1 MKYDF
6 DQGLDRTQTNDLK
19 WQPEN
24 MKIYGIVTNQESIPM
39 WIADTDFPCAP
50 VIVDALRKRVE
61 KEIFGYCAPM
71 KDFYQAIQ
79 SWMSSQ
85 YQWEVSRDWILSVPS
100 VVASINIAVR
110 TFTEPGDGVIV
121 QTPVYNPFMDVVSS
135 AGRQVRNNQLLYKD
149 GHYTMDFEGLEKL
162 ASEEKTKMLILC
174 SPHNPVGR
182 VWTKE
187 ELERLGKI
195 CLAHDVMVVVDEIH
209 SGIIFSGHTHYALPT
224 LSPEFEKQF
233 IYLNS
238 PAKSFNVA
246 GLKISYAIIPD
257 PEKKAAFR
265 KTQNDLSLIVNSTFG
280 IEALIAAYSPE
291 GAEWLKQE
299 VAYIEANRDF
309 AVKYIQEHFQGKITL
324 TAPEASFLCWLNCN
338 ALGMSGNELQE
349 TMLHKAN
356 VVCTLGSKFG
366 PGGEGFLR
374 YNIGTQRAIV
384 ERSLQQIEKAFLN

>member
-1 MKYDF
+1 MNYDF
-6 DQGLDRTQTNDLK
+6 DRFLDRTKTNDLK

-24 MKIYGIVTNQESIPM
+24 MKIYGIIANEESIPM

-71 KDFYQAIQ
+71 KEFYQAIQ
-79 SWMSSQ
+79 YWMRSQ
-85 YQWEVSRDWILSVPS
+85 YQWEVNKDWILSVPS

-121 QTPVYNPFMDVVSS
+121 QTPVYNPFMDVVSG
-135 AGRQVRNNQLLYKD
+135 AGRQVRDNQLLYKD

-187 ELERLGKI
+187 ELERLGTI

-209 SGIIFSGHTHYALPT
+209 SGIVYSGHTHYALPS
-224 LSPEFEKQF
+224 LSPEFEKHF

-257 PEKKAAFR
+257 PVKKAAFR
-265 KTQNDLSLIVNSTFG
+265 KTQNDLSLVVNSTFG

-309 AVKYIQEHFQGKITL
+309 AVNYIQEHFQGKITT
-324 TAPEASFLCWLNCN
+324 TAPEASFLCWLDFNS
-338 ALGMSGNELQE
+338 LGMSGSELQE

-356 VVCTLGSKFG
+356 VVCTFGAKYG

-384 ERSLQQIEKAFLN
+384 ERSLKQIEKAFLN